1 MAKTSK
7 PISPWVSAI
16 GFTTILFLICA
27 TPAFIYLGTGSK
39 HDWLLFTTLGLFIA
53 GFIAVVFLIVYQS
66 IYGDIEKSVLWK
78 RIFGK

>member
-1 MAKTSK
+1 MTKTTK
-7 PISPWVSAI
+7 EISPWVKAI
-16 GFTTILFLICA
+16 GFTTLLFLLFS

-53 GFIAVVFLIVYQS
+53 GFVATVFLIVYQS
-66 IYGDIEKSVLWK
+66 IHGDIEKSALWK